1 MRDELPARRPRI
13 IAFAYA
19 CTPGVGSEG
28 GAGWAWAEML
38 ARVGEVWVLTRPF
51 AVRREDIQE
60 RLNQLPADER
70 PHVVFLDLPRW
81 AGGGR
86 ETGSVRLMRVR
97 YLFWQALALREARRL
112 HRRHRFDLAWHLT
125 FSNVWL
131 GSLASAVGPPF
142 IYGPVG
148 GGVSPPWRLVP
159 RLGWRGAAYE
169 VLRAVAKSLARHAN
183 PVVRMSWRNAALI
196 LAQNVETRNWF
207 PASEQHKV
215 EIFAN
220 TILEGADLPTRGVE
234 SGDRADPPG
243 QPPLALFAGRLL
255 PLKGVALA
263 LEVMRLLPGWCFVI
277 CGAGPDEGRLR
288 MLARRF
294 GVEDRVEFRGWVPR
308 RELLALMQRADV
320 MLFPSFHE
328 EAGWAVAEA
337 VSVGLPVVCLDRG
350 GPVLMASEVVR
361 SGWPG
366 ETIQR
371 LAAAVETARFGPRPP
386 RPLLDEA
393 SRREQLVELLDRRGL
408 LGNAADDHPETPPGI
423 RVGD

>member
-1 MRDELPARRPRI
+1 LRDDPGARRPRI
-13 IAFAYA
+13 VAFAYA

-38 ARVGEVWVLTRPF
+38 ARIGEVWVLTRPF
-51 AVRREDIQE
+51 VVRREDIQE
-60 RLNQLPADER
+60 RLNALPTDER

-86 ETGSVRLMRVR
+86 DTGSVRLMRVR
-97 YLFWQALALREARRL
+97 YLLWQALALREARRL
-112 HRRHRFDLAWHLT
+112 HRRHGFDLAWHLT

-131 GSLASAVGPPF
+131 GSLASVVGPPF

-148 GGVSPPWRLVP
+148 GGVAPPWRLVP
-159 RLGWRGAAYE
+159 RLGWTGTAYE
-169 VLRAVAKSLARHAN
+169 VLRAVAKGLARYAN
-183 PVVRMSWRNAALI
+183 PVVRISWQRAALI
-196 LAQNVETRNWF
+196 LAQNAETRNWF
-207 PASEQHKV
+207 PASERHKV

-220 TILEGADLPTRGVE
+220 TILESGDLPVR
-234 SGDRADPPG
+234 RAEHDDLDPPG
-243 QPPLALFAGRLL
+243 QAPLALFAGRLL

-263 LEVMRLLPGWCFVI
+263 LEAMRLLPGWCFVI

-294 GVEDRVEFRGWVPR
+294 GIEDRVEFRGWVPR

-350 GPVLMASEVVR
+350 GPVSMATQVVR

-371 LAAAVETARFGPRPP
+371 LAAAVEAARSAPP
-386 RPLLDEA
+386 PPEPALDEA
-393 SRREQLVELLDRRGL
+393 SRRHELVALLDRRGL
-408 LGNAADDHPETPPGI
+408 LKPRADGRDSVSPDAPTG
-423 RVGD
+423 G